1 LGNIDVMPGEAFM
14 EQGDETKLSRIVVGM
29 DLSETGDQA
38 LLEALRLGR
47 QPQTCELHI
56 THVIEVDSELH
67 DAKKL
72 DALFP
77 QLRSRLE
84 LVRERVAHVAE
95 SVVDERPF
103 RQELVFHIRLG
114 KPAEA
119 LHQVAVDVDA
129 DLLVVGAHPKGRLE
143 RLMTGTVADALMRMS
158 HVSLLVAH
166 RKDFSDLRHSDHPEA
181 PHPHDPQRAASLT
194 DRLCLEF
201 VPRTTHISGLI

>member
-1 LGNIDVMPGEAFM
+1 M
-14 EQGDETKLSRIVVGM
+14 EQRGETHVSRIVVGM
-29 DLSETGDQA
+29 DLSETGDAA
-38 LLEALRLGR
+38 LLEAIRLSR
-47 QPQTCELHI
+47 QLQPGELHI

-95 SVVDERPF
+95 SIDTERPF
-103 RQELVFHIRLG
+103 TQELVFHIRLG

-129 DLLVVGAHPKGRLE
+129 HLIVVGAHPKGRLE
-143 RLMTGTVADALMRMS
+143 RLVTGTVAETLMRITR
-158 HVSLLVAH
+158 VSVLVAH
-166 RKDFSDLRHSDHPEA
+166 RKDFSELRHSDHPEA
-181 PHPHDPQRAASLT
+181 PHLEGDPQRGTSLT

>member
-1 LGNIDVMPGEAFM
+1 M

-38 LLEALRLGR
+38 LLEAIRLGR
-47 QPQTCELHI
+47 RMQPGELHI

-77 QLRSRLE
+77 QLRSKLE

-95 SVVDERPF
+95 SMVGQRPF

-119 LHQVAVDVDA
+119 LHQVAVDIDA
-129 DLLVVGAHPKGRLE
+129 DLIVVGAHPKSRLE
-143 RLMTGTVADALMRMS
+143 RLMTGAVADTLMRMT
-158 HVSLLVAH
+158 HVSVLVAH
-166 RKDFSDLRHSDHPEA
+166 RKNFADLRHSDYPEA
-181 PHPHDPQRAASLT
+181 PYRDGDHHRAASLT

>member
-1 LGNIDVMPGEAFM
+1 M
-14 EQGDETKLSRIVVGM
+14 EQGDETKPSRIVVGM

-38 LLEALRLGR
+38 LLEAIRLGR
-47 QPQTCELHI
+47 QLQPCELHI

-77 QLRSRLE
+77 QLRSKLE
-84 LVRERVAHVAE
+84 LVRERVAQIAE
-95 SVVDERPF
+95 SMASDRAF
-103 RQELVFHIRLG
+103 TQELAFHIRLG

-129 DLLVVGAHPKGRLE
+129 DLIVVGARPKGRLE
-143 RLMTGTVADALMRMS
+143 RLVTGNVTDALMRMA
-158 HVSLLVAH
+158 HVSVLVAH
-166 RKDFSDLRHSDHPEA
+166 RKDFSDLRLSDHPEA
-181 PHPHDPQRAASLT
+181 PRLEGDPQRGQSLT
-194 DRLCLEF
+194 DHLCLEF

>member
-1 LGNIDVMPGEAFM
+1 MD
-14 EQGDETKLSRIVVGM
+14 QRDESKPSRIVVGL

-38 LLEALRLGR
+38 LLEAIRLGKQL
-47 QPQTCELHI
+47 QPGELHI
-56 THVIEVDSELH
+56 THVIEVDPEMH

-84 LVRERVAHVAE
+84 LLRERVARVAAPA
-95 SVVDERPF
+95 VERQPF
-103 RQELVFHIRLG
+103 SQDFVFHIRLG

-129 DLLVVGAHPKGRLE
+129 DLIVVGAHPKRRLD
-143 RLMTGTVADALMRMS
+143 RLMTGKVAESLMRMT
-158 HVSLLVAH
+158 HVSVLVAH
-166 RKDFSDLRHSDHPEA
+166 RKDFGDLRHSDHPDA
-181 PHPHDPQRAASLT
+181 PRLGGDPKKSVSLT
-194 DRLCLEF
+194 DRLRLEF

>member
-1 LGNIDVMPGEAFM
+1 M
-14 EQGDETKLSRIVVGM
+14 EQGDETKLTRIVVGM
-29 DLSETGDQA
+29 DLTETGDQA
-38 LLEALRLGR
+38 LLEGIRLGR
-47 QPQTCELHI
+47 QLQPGELHI
-56 THVIEVDSELH
+56 THVIEVDAEMH
-67 DAKKL
+67 DARKL

-95 SVVDERPF
+95 AVERERPF
-103 RQELVFHIRLG
+103 TQELVFHIRLG
-114 KPAEA
+114 RPAEA

-129 DLLVVGAHPKGRLE
+129 DLIVVGAHPKGRLE
-143 RLMTGTVADALMRMS
+143 RLVTGNVAEALMRMS
-158 HVSLLVAH
+158 HVSVLVAR

-181 PHPHDPQRAASLT
+181 PHMGSGPQRGASLT

>member
-1 LGNIDVMPGEAFM
+1 MMPGGAFM
-14 EQGDETKLSRIVVGM
+14 EQGEATNLSRIVVGM

-38 LLEALRLGR
+38 LLEAIRMGR
-47 QPQTCELHI
+47 QLQPCELHI
-56 THVIEVDSELH
+56 THVIEVDSEMH

-95 SVVDERPF
+95 AIGSERPF
-103 RQELVFHIRLG
+103 TQEFVFHIRLG

-129 DLLVVGAHPKGRLE
+129 DLIVVGAHPKGRLQ
-143 RLMTGTVADALMRMS
+143 RLVTGNVAEALMRMT
-158 HVSLLVAH
+158 HVSVMIAH

-181 PHPHDPQRAASLT
+181 PHLEGDPQRGTSLT